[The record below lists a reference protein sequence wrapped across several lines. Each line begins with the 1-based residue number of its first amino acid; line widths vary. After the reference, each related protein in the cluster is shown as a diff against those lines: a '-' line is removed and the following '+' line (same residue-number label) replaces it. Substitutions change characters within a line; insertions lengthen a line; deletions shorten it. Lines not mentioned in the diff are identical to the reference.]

1 MEHGKIVKDREWLA
15 IEEAIE
21 QRVRASDYEL
31 TLRLIVR
38 AINEHVESA
47 KDSYS
52 IDRMNDGIVLTDR
65 RELLQKILNILKYR
79 QPDMFAVILATV
91 VRVNHDGEAPEE
103 N

>member
-21 QRVRASDYEL
+21 QRVRAIDYEL

-47 KDSYS
+47 KGSYS
-52 IDRMNDGIVLTDR
+52 IDRMNYGIVLTDR
-65 RELLQKILNILKYR
+65 RELLQKIINILKYR
-79 QPDMFAVILATV
+79 HPDMFAVILTEVA
-91 VRVNHDGEAPEE
+91 RANHEDEEPEE